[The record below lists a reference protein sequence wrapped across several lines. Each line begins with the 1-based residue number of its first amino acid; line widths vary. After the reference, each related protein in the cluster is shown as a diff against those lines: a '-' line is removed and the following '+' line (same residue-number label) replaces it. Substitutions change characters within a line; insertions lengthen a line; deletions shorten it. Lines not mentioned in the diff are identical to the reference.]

1 MTELVMA
8 GGIFVLAVLSGM
20 LGFGVA
26 LAAIPFL
33 SLFLPDLVRQ
43 VQPLGLALGGVTA
56 LFAALGFHR
65 SGLVDGRTAAWLS
78 VLAGLASPLGVL
90 LAQRVDPRLIWL
102 AYFGTATYMLWRLLR
117 ARPLHSALPRRLVWL
132 AILAIPIAVFSTF
145 VGAGVGFLLVP
156 TLIAFGFEPK
166 RAAGTNAVVVVAQS
180 ASALAFHLPHAQ
192 LNLMLTATLLTVGA
206 LGAYLGARLTSLRLT
221 NQQFKY
227 VFVAMMAT
235 LLCCIGCID
244 CSARDRS
251 SSCPNTNRRA
261 KVYKSVGFE
270 SPLTLT
276 LSPLD
281 KGGEG
286 REWEDSAC
294 AATCEL
300 CPRDWYKC
308 LPQLTPYI
316 D

>member
-1 MTELVMA
+1 MIEPLVMA
-8 GGIFVLAVLSGM
+8 GGIFVLALLSGM

-78 VLAGLASPLGVL
+78 VSAGLASPLGVL

-102 AYFGTATYMLWRLLR
+102 AYFGAATYMLWRLLA
-117 ARPLHSALPRRLVWL
+117 ARPLHSAPPRRLSWL

-180 ASALAFHLPHAQ
+180 ASALAFHLPYAQ

-206 LGAYLGARLTSLRLT
+206 LGAYIGARLTSLRLT

-235 LLCCIGCID
+235 LLLYRLYRLL
-244 CSARDRS
+244 SA
-251 SSCPNTNRRA
+251 
-261 KVYKSVGFE
+261 G
-270 SPLTLT
+270 
-276 LSPLD
+276 
-281 KGGEG
+281 
-286 REWEDSAC
+286 
-294 AATCEL
+294 
-300 CPRDWYKC
+300 
-308 LPQLTPYI
+308 
-316 D
+316 

>member
-1 MTELVMA
+1 MTELLVMA
-8 GGIFVLAVLSGM
+8 GGIFVLALLSGM

-78 VLAGLASPLGVL
+78 VSAGLASPLGVL
-90 LAQRVDPRLIWL
+90 LAQRVDPRLIWF
-102 AYFGTATYMLWRLLR
+102 AYFGAATYMLWRLLA
-117 ARPLHSALPRRLVWL
+117 ARPLHSALPRRLAWL

-180 ASALAFHLPHAQ
+180 ASALAFHLPYAQ
-192 LNLMLTATLLTVGA
+192 LNPTLTATLLTVGA

-235 LLCCIGCID
+235 LLLYRLYRLL
-244 CSARDRS
+244 SA
-251 SSCPNTNRRA
+251 
-261 KVYKSVGFE
+261 G
-270 SPLTLT
+270 
-276 LSPLD
+276 
-281 KGGEG
+281 
-286 REWEDSAC
+286 
-294 AATCEL
+294 
-300 CPRDWYKC
+300 
-308 LPQLTPYI
+308 
-316 D
+316 